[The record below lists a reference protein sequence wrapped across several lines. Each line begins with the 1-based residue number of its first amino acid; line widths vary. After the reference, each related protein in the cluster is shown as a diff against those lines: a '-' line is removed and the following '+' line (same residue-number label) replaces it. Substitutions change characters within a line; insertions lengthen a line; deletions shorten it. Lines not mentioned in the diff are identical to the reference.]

1 MSTTSA
7 ATAAGVTAATDTPAA
22 TPLAAGTPAAPAT
35 ATSAAAA
42 TAAGVTAA
50 AAPIIHP
57 LAAQGF
63 YAYTVL
69 PGDSWPVVAQRTGIS
84 IHNLQAAN
92 PQAIRPNGWLATGE
106 KLAIPVPVDPQT
118 GSAPSTMIYT
128 VQPGD
133 SWSSISEQFGI
144 RIILLQAVNADS
156 VRQAGILRIGEEIL
170 IPPPPPPPGAQMPAL
185 PTPPSTPR
193 APMDA
198 DETTEPTAGGPVP
211 DFLPV
216 TGEGGRSTC
225 PPK

>member
-1 MSTTSA
+1 M
-7 ATAAGVTAATDTPAA
+7 ATATGAAAGTTTAATPTAEETAASATAPTTP
-22 TPLAAGTPAAPAT
+22 AAGTPT
-35 ATSAAAA
+35 
-42 TAAGVTAA
+42 VR
-50 AAPIIHP
+50 P

-69 PGDSWPVVAQRTGIS
+69 PGDSWPAVAQRTGID
-84 IHNLQAAN
+84 IRNLQAAN
-92 PQAIRPNGWLATGE
+92 PQAIRPSGWLAAGE
-106 KLAIPVPVDPQT
+106 KLAIPIPVDPKSGVVPAT
-118 GSAPSTMIYT
+118 SLYT

-133 SWSSISEQFGI
+133 SWSSISEKFGI

-170 IPPPPPPPGAQMPAL
+170 IPPPPPPPGAQMPA
-185 PTPPSTPR
+185 PPDVPSTPR
-193 APMDA
+193 APVDE

-216 TGEGGRSTC
+216 TGEGGLSTC